1 MKIKIMAAAL
11 VLIVAASSFIYQK
24 EVVKATSGWFYS
36 IADADANCRAKLEE
50 QDGNVKGSVRFYGR
64 EESKD
69 EMKKV
74 IYKTSCSCYKKED
87 KKQ

>member
-24 EVVKATSGWFYS
+24 EVVKATSSWFYS
-36 IADADANCRAKLEE
+36 VSDADADCRSKL
-50 QDGNVKGSVRFYGR
+50 DDLGGNVKGEVRFYGR